1 MVTAAIRTKDGSDLT
16 LEMSFHALMAIQLC
30 LLWFPPTRVALPEET
45 FIDSGGYQA
54 VLTLAADIVAD
65 LEDAEP
71 GTEFLGLE
79 RLGLAMDILRLGMR
93 SNVGIDYVCGNTGD
107 TAEAPPVAP
116 LAIRALEALSRA
128 AGSCHSSGSASFQQV
143 AIATLP
149 SAVRFVGALLHL
161 TPIAR
166 FMSLAHVVHALRA
179 ALQCR
184 PLSLPLTAAFR
195 DLVRRERSR
204 HWFSQG
210 KEAAQL
216 RGEFYRSLDGEN
228 VLNELALAATERVEE
243 LMESLQKKRGE
254 GGQSYVACKSR
265 GMKDVVVESLEEA
278 VVIGNYYDNVEAAVV
293 AVYGKTS
300 RVETWLKHNLFLPG
314 EGMVHTVIQ
323 DLAVYDVNLLH
334 VGCCLL
340 VRHDF
345 GLSYIDSSFPQADM

>member
-1 MVTAAIRTKDGSDLT
+1 
-16 LEMSFHALMAIQLC
+16 MAIQLC

-54 VLTLAADIVAD
+54 VLALAADLVAD

-71 GTEFLGLE
+71 CADFPGLE

-93 SNVGIDYVCGNTGD
+93 SNVGIDYVCGQGD
-107 TAEAPPVAP
+107 AAESPAVAP
-116 LAIRALEALSRA
+116 LAIRALEALSRSAGA
-128 AGSCHSSGSASFQQV
+128 ASASGNRSSV

-149 SAVRFVGALLHL
+149 SAVRFIGALLHL

-166 FMSLAHVVHALRA
+166 FISLAHVVHALKT

-195 DLVRRERSR
+195 DLVRRERPR

-216 RGEFYRSLDGEN
+216 RADFYRSLDGEN

-243 LMESLQKKRGE
+243 LMESLQRKRGE
-254 GGQSYVACKSR
+254 GGHSYTACKSR
-265 GMKDVVVESLEEA
+265 GMKDVAVESLEEA
-278 VVIGNYYDNVEAAVV
+278 VIIGSYYDNVEASVV

-300 RVETWLKHNLFLPG
+300 RVEP
-314 EGMVHTVIQ
+314 
-323 DLAVYDVNLLH
+323 
-334 VGCCLL
+334 
-340 VRHDF
+340 
-345 GLSYIDSSFPQADM
+345 